1 MPAVG
6 ISTNFTTRPPADKVV
21 TTAVTPDLQVPPP
34 LISQQGESGQSFQ
47 GKTCAEMRAMARD
60 HLNALSLLQ
69 EGVLFSNANLTEYY
83 DHYRAGIAHNGL
95 SPCIRGYR
103 ML

>member
-1 MPAVG
+1 
-6 ISTNFTTRPPADKVV
+6 
-21 TTAVTPDLQVPPP
+21 
-34 LISQQGESGQSFQ
+34 
-47 GKTCAEMRAMARD
+47 MARD

-95 SPCIRGYR
+95 SPCIRGHR